1 VDIAACL
8 QRLGLQQFEAAFRE
22 HAVDTAVR
30 SSLTAK
36 DLKALGVAAV
46 GHRRKLLDAIP
57 ALPERSP
64 ADGGIRTIGNV
75 APPRSP
81 AVPVGERRQVAVLF
95 ADLAGYTR
103 LSAEHDA
110 EEVHTLLRAFF
121 EAADRI
127 RRRGMVA

>member
-1 VDIAACL
+1 VDIAAWL
-8 QRLGLQQFEAAFRE
+8 QRLGLQQYEAALRE
-22 HAVDTAVR
+22 HAVDTAVL
-30 SSLTAK
+30 SSLTAE
-36 DLKALGVAAV
+36 DLKELGVAAV
-46 GHRRKLLDAIP
+46 GHRRKLLDAIA

-64 ADGGIRTIGNV
+64 VDGAIRTIGKV

-81 AVPVGERRQVAVLF
+81 SVPVGERRQVAVLF

-110 EEVHTLLRAFF
+110 EEVHALLSAFF

-127 RRRGMVA
+127 RRREIVA